1 MFVDEMCR
9 LALTV
14 VTSWRLHLKPLL
26 NHMPSGVPIVAQ
38 RKPVWL
44 GTVRLRVPSLA
55 SLSGLR
61 ILRGRALWCRSQTR
75 LGSRVALAVV
85 QAGSC
90 SSDATPSLGTSMC
103 RRCGPEK
110 KASED
115 TAVCLLEDGAP
126 VTLGKCSHVCACP
139 LWETVQQGHF
149 GVWGRVS
156 LERLHLTPG
165 SCPRGLWGAGAV
177 PRQAWAQVP
186 PLCRVPRTLSGA

>member
-61 ILRGRALWCRSQTR
+61 ILRGRALWCRLQTR

-90 SSDATPSLGTSMC
+90 SFDLTPILGTSSTYHEC
-103 RRCGPEK
+103 TPTPNKRTK
-110 KASED
+110 K
-115 TAVCLLEDGAP
+115 
-126 VTLGKCSHVCACP
+126 K
-139 LWETVQQGHF
+139 
-149 GVWGRVS
+149 VS
-156 LERLHLTPG
+156 LSSCIMIQHLNLDFREFLTIHFY
-165 SCPRGLWGAGAV
+165 
-177 PRQAWAQVP
+177 
-186 PLCRVPRTLSGA
+186 PL